1 MQRWTGRRA
10 GGRPQGGVAS
20 STSVTSFIKFIL
32 YFCKVCVCVC
42 VGHEGV
48 SDVLP
53 QTCRLACCKREEEER
68 QEGEGVGRGRRGRG
82 RGEGRSLLHF

>member
-1 MQRWTGRRA
+1 MQRWT
-10 GGRPQGGVAS
+10 GRPQGGVAS

-32 YFCKVCVCVC
+32 YFCKVCVCV
-42 VGHEGV
+42 GHEGV
-48 SDVLP
+48 NDVLP

-68 QEGEGVGRGRRGRG
+68 QEGEAVGRGR